1 MVVTQGTADVQVSST
16 ELGLNST
23 DLIAIYRDMFTA
35 RAVSERLWL
44 LGRQGKVYF
53 LVSCEGHEAAQ
64 VGSVY
69 GMRPGTDI
77 FVPYYRDLAVALA
90 LESRPKDM
98 VLHALGKAA
107 DPYSGGRQLPGHYSS
122 KEMNIVSGSS
132 CVATQILHGVGTA
145 FASRYRGE
153 DAVSITYFGDGATS
167 KGDFHE
173 AMNFAAVHKLPV
185 IFFCE
190 NNGWAISVP
199 QDKQMVVQDISKKA
213 EGYGM
218 PGVTVDGM
226 NVLDVVRAT
235 REARDR
241 AARGEGPTLIEAKV
255 HRFSSHSSNDDHRR
269 YRTPEE
275 LNAERE
281 SDPVAR
287 YRDLLIDLSVLSEAR
302 AADIEQEVMTALD
315 EAVDSAETSPD
326 PTPESA
332 YTRIYST
339 DEV

>member
-1 MVVTQGTADVQVSST
+1 MTRGTADVQVSPN
-16 ELGLNST
+16 ELGLNPT
-23 DLIAIYRDMFTA
+23 DLIAIYRDMFMA

-90 LESRPKDM
+90 VGSEPKDM

-122 KEMNIVSGSS
+122 KERNIISGSS

-145 FASRYRGE
+145 FASKYRGE
-153 DAVSITYFGDGATS
+153 DVVSITYFGDGATS

-199 QDKQMVVQDISKKA
+199 QSRQMVVQDISGKA

-218 PGVTVDGM
+218 PGVTVEGM

-241 AARGEGPTLIEAKV
+241 ASRGEGPTLIEAKV

-287 YRDLLIDLSVLSEAR
+287 YRNLLIDLSVLDEAR
-302 AADIEQEVMTALD
+302 AEELEEEVIRVLD
-315 EAVDSAETSPD
+315 EAVDSAEASPD
-326 PTPESA
+326 PIAGSA
-332 YTRIYST
+332 YTQIYST

>member
-1 MVVTQGTADVQVSST
+1 MVVTHGTADVQVSPN
-16 ELGLNST
+16 ELGLAPA
-23 DLIAIYRDMFTA
+23 DLVSIYRDMLTA

-69 GMRPGTDI
+69 GMKPGTDI

-90 LESRPKDM
+90 LGSEPKDI

-122 KEMNIVSGSS
+122 RERNIISGSS

-145 FASRYRGE
+145 FASKYRGE
-153 DAVSITYFGDGATS
+153 DAVTVAYFGDGATS

-185 IFFCE
+185 VFFCE

-199 QDKQMVVQDISKKA
+199 QSRQMVVQDISRKA

-241 AARGEGPTLIEAKV
+241 ALRGEGPTLIEAKV

-269 YRTPEE
+269 YRTPQE
-275 LNAERE
+275 LSAEKE

-287 YRDLLIDLSVLSEAR
+287 FRDLLVDLSLLDEPR
-302 AADIEQEVMTALD
+302 AAGIEQEVTATLD
-315 EAVDSAETSPD
+315 EDIDAAEASPD

-332 YTRIYST
+332 YTHIYSA
-339 DEV
+339 DGA

>member
-1 MVVTQGTADVQVSST
+1 MVVTQATANVQVSPT
-16 ELGLNST
+16 DLGLNSS

-35 RAVSERLWL
+35 RALSERLWL

-90 LESRPKDM
+90 LGSEPIDM
-98 VLHALGKAA
+98 VLHALGKSS

-122 KEMNIVSGSS
+122 RERNIISGSS

-145 FASRYRGE
+145 YASKHRGE
-153 DAVSITYFGDGATS
+153 DVVTVTYFGDGATS

-173 AMNFAAVHKLPV
+173 AMNFAAIHKLPV

-199 QDKQMVVQDISKKA
+199 QSRQMVVQDISRKA
-213 EGYGM
+213 ESYGM

-226 NVLDVVRAT
+226 NVLDVIRAT
-235 REARDR
+235 RDARDR
-241 AARGEGPTLIEAKV
+241 ALRGEGPTLIEAKV

-275 LNAERE
+275 LSAERE

-287 YRDLLIDLSVLSEAR
+287 YRSLLIDISALDEDR
-302 AADIEQEVMTALD
+302 ASRIEQNVMTTLD
-315 EAVDSAETSPD
+315 EAVDSAEAAPD

-332 YTRIYST
+332 YTHVYSP
-339 DEV
+339 EGL

>member
-1 MVVTQGTADVQVSST
+1 MPSARPPTPTAVGV
-16 ELGLNST
+16 NS
-23 DLIAIYRDMFTA
+23 
-35 RAVSERLWL
+35 
-44 LGRQGKVYF
+44 
-53 LVSCEGHEAAQ
+53 
-64 VGSVY
+64 
-69 GMRPGTDI
+69 
-77 FVPYYRDLAVALA
+77 
-90 LESRPKDM
+90 
-98 VLHALGKAA
+98 
-107 DPYSGGRQLPGHYSS
+107 PGHYSS
-122 KEMNIVSGSS
+122 KEWNIISGSS

-145 FASRYRGE
+145 FASKHRGE

-199 QDKQMVVQDISKKA
+199 QSRQMVVQDISSKA

-218 PGVTVDGM
+218 PGVAVDGM

-235 REARDR
+235 RDARDR
-241 AARGEGPTLIEAKV
+241 ASRGEGPTLIEAKV

-275 LNAERE
+275 LSAERE

-287 YRDLLIDLSVLSEAR
+287 YRSLLIDLNVLDEAR
-302 AADIEQEVMTALD
+302 ASEIEQEVMTILD
-315 EAVDSAETSPD
+315 EAVDSAEASPD
-326 PTPESA
+326 PTSDSA

-339 DEV
+339 DGV

>member
-1 MVVTQGTADVQVSST
+1 MVVARVTADVRVSPT
-16 ELGLNST
+16 DLGLAPP
-23 DLIAIYRDMFTA
+23 DLIAIYRHMFTA
-35 RAVSERLWL
+35 RALSERLWL

-69 GMRPGTDI
+69 GMLPGADI
-77 FVPYYRDLAVALA
+77 FVPYYRDLGVALA
-90 LESRPKDM
+90 LGSEPIDV
-98 VLHALGKAA
+98 VLHALGKSA

-122 KEMNIVSGSS
+122 KEMNIISGSS
-132 CVATQILHGVGTA
+132 CVATHILHGVGTA
-145 FASRYRGE
+145 FASRHRRE

-199 QDKQMVVQDISKKA
+199 QTKQMVVQEISRKA
-213 EGYGM
+213 EAYGM

-226 NVLDVVRAT
+226 NVFEVIRAT
-235 REARDR
+235 RDARDR
-241 AARGEGPTLIEAKV
+241 ALRGDGPTLIEAKV

-275 LNAERE
+275 LAAERE

-287 YRDLLIDLSVLSEAR
+287 YRDLLIDLS
-302 AADIEQEVMTALD
+302 ILD
-315 EAVDSAETSPD
+315 EARTAAIEQDVMNALDHAVDAADASPD
-326 PTPESA
+326 PTPGSA
-332 YTRIYST
+332 YTRVYFT
-339 DEV
+339 EGE

>member
-1 MVVTQGTADVQVSST
+1 MARVTADVRVSPT
-16 ELGLNST
+16 DLGLSST
-23 DLIAIYRDMFTA
+23 DLIGIYRDMFTA

-69 GMRPGTDI
+69 GMRAGTDI
-77 FVPYYRDLAVALA
+77 FIPYYRDLAVALA
-90 LESRPKDM
+90 LGSDPIDM
-98 VLHALGKAA
+98 VLHALGKAS

-122 KEMNIVSGSS
+122 REMNIVSGSS

-145 FASRYRGE
+145 YASKHRGE
-153 DAVSITYFGDGATS
+153 DVVSITYFGDGATS

-173 AMNFAAVHKLPV
+173 AMNFAAIHKLPV
-185 IFFCE
+185 ILFCE

-199 QDKQMVVQDISKKA
+199 QDKQMVVQDIAKKA

-226 NVLDVVRAT
+226 NVLDVIRAT
-235 REARDR
+235 RDARDR
-241 AARGEGPTLIEAKV
+241 ALRGEGPTLIEAKV

-275 LNAERE
+275 LAAERE

-287 YRDLLIDLSVLSEAR
+287 YRSLLIDISVLNEAR
-302 AADIEQEVMTALD
+302 AAELEQETMTKIDA
-315 EAVDSAETSPD
+315 AVDAAEISPD
-326 PTPESA
+326 PVPGAA
-332 YTRIYST
+332 YTHIYSS
-339 DEV
+339 EGL

>member
-1 MVVTQGTADVQVSST
+1 MTHGTADVQVSPN
-16 ELGLNST
+16 ELGLAPA
-23 DLIAIYRDMFTA
+23 DLVSIYRDMLTA

-69 GMRPGTDI
+69 GMKPGTDI

-90 LESRPKDM
+90 LGSEPKDI

-122 KEMNIVSGSS
+122 RERNIISGSS

-145 FASRYRGE
+145 FASKYRGE
-153 DAVSITYFGDGATS
+153 DAVTVAYFGDGATS

-185 IFFCE
+185 VFFCE

-199 QDKQMVVQDISKKA
+199 QSRQMVVQDISRKA

-235 REARDR
+235 REARDH
-241 AARGEGPTLIEAKV
+241 ALRGEGPTLIEAKV

-269 YRTPEE
+269 YRTPQE
-275 LNAERE
+275 LSAEKE

-287 YRDLLIDLSVLSEAR
+287 FRNLLVDLSLLDEPR
-302 AADIEQEVMTALD
+302 TMQIEQEVTATLD
-315 EAVDSAETSPD
+315 EAVDAAEASPD

-332 YTRIYST
+332 YTHIYSA
-339 DEV
+339 DGA

>member
-1 MVVTQGTADVQVSST
+1 MSSARVTADVRVSSAD
-16 ELGLNST
+16 LGLDSS

-77 FVPYYRDLAVALA
+77 FVPYYRDLGVALA
-90 LESRPKDM
+90 LGSEPIDM
-98 VLHALGKAA
+98 VLHALGKSA

-122 KEMNIVSGSS
+122 KERNIVSGSS

-145 FASRYRGE
+145 FASKYRGE
-153 DAVSITYFGDGATS
+153 DVASITYFGDGATS

-185 IFFCE
+185 VFFCE

-213 EGYGM
+213 EAYGM

-241 AARGEGPTLIEAKV
+241 ALRGEGPTLIEAKV

-275 LNAERE
+275 LAAERE

-287 YRDLLIDLSVLSEAR
+287 YRGLLIDISV
-302 AADIEQEVMTALD
+302 LD
-315 EAVDSAETSPD
+315 EARVAEIEEDVMNTLDDAVDAAEANPD
-326 PTPESA
+326 PTPDSA
-332 YTRIYST
+332 YTHIYST
-339 DEV
+339 DGM

>member
-1 MVVTQGTADVQVSST
+1 MTHGTADVQVSPN
-16 ELGLNST
+16 ELGLAPA
-23 DLIAIYRDMFTA
+23 DLVSIYRDMLTA

-90 LESRPKDM
+90 LGSEPKDI

-122 KEMNIVSGSS
+122 RERNIISGSS

-145 FASRYRGE
+145 FASKYRGE
-153 DAVSITYFGDGATS
+153 DAVTVAYFGDGATS

-185 IFFCE
+185 VFLCE

-199 QDKQMVVQDISKKA
+199 QSRQMVVQDISRKA

-235 REARDR
+235 REARDH
-241 AARGEGPTLIEAKV
+241 ALRGEGPTLIEAKV

-269 YRTPEE
+269 YRTPQE
-275 LNAERE
+275 LSAEKE

-287 YRDLLIDLSVLSEAR
+287 FRNLLVDLSLLDEPR
-302 AADIEQEVMTALD
+302 TMQIEQEVTATLD
-315 EAVDSAETSPD
+315 EAVDAAEASPD

-332 YTRIYST
+332 YTHIYSA
-339 DEV
+339 DGA